1 VSVSVGWALELSLSI
16 GCRLCATQIRKA
28 MVSHPRSAEVQKHAA
43 MALWKIAH
51 LSPKQQET
59 IALEGCVDLLIDNS
73 TNEHA
78 FNESVM
84 TAVTGALLATALG
97 NPTTQVCSRPFG
109 IAVEPRWRQV
119 EGPSGTLQWS
129 LCRPKGAAGSSNFKL
144 RVRLEE
150 AAAANARFAQL
161 RLEHRTR

>member
-1 VSVSVGWALELSLSI
+1 
-16 GCRLCATQIRKA
+16 
-28 MVSHPRSAEVQKHAA
+28 MVSHARSAEVQKHAA

-51 LSPKQQET
+51 LSPKLQEN

-97 NPTTQVCSRPFG
+97 NPTTQVCARP
-109 IAVEPRWRQV
+109 
-119 EGPSGTLQWS
+119 
-129 LCRPKGAAGSSNFKL
+129 L
-144 RVRLEE
+144 RHCYR
-150 AAAANARFAQL
+150 AR
-161 RLEHRTR
+161 